1 MVAQLIESVTGI
13 SPPLLITIAVA
24 TAVVL
29 PLSAW
34 LRYSYRERHSL
45 PARSCLAPNRSRG
58 RNAFCQNP
66 TPRGGYCSTHHD
78 QSTRD
83 RNSPITAGVAGIV
96 LIVGAVLAVAL

>member
-1 MVAQLIESVTGI
+1 MVAELIRNATGI
-13 SPPLLITIAVA
+13 TPPLLIAIAIA
-24 TAVVL
+24 AAIVL
-29 PLSAW
+29 PLGAW
-34 LRYSYRERHSL
+34 IRYRHRERHRM

-83 RNSPITAGVAGIV
+83 RNSPITAGVAGAM
-96 LIVGAVLAVAL
+96 LIAGAVLAVTL